1 MHPQGQGHQEIH
13 HPQHGRVCCY
23 SYVKNTKAVTAAAA
37 TPAQSTPSTAMASHP
52 VAQFANQ
59 CLQQVTSL
67 TPRSSPSTP
76 SPRCT
81 SSCSTAS
88 LVPFTAR
95 SFGTFVLDGG
105 QLCLAWCHGGPMGKL
120 CACQT
125 QAAEKNLGGKRTPSS
140 PPPSDLGTSMLTE
153 TPIVSVLVRVVATVL
168 LPHVSDTTRTA
179 RRLLLPRAPR
189 LRRRSLSR
197 PLEAGS

>member
-23 SYVKNTKAVTAAAA
+23 SYVKTTGLRLPLLQHPRSSSS
-37 TPAQSTPSTAMASHP
+37 PAMSSRVLP
-52 VAQFANQ
+52 VVQPANK
-59 CLQQVTSL
+59 CVPQVTSL

-105 QLCLAWCHGGPMGKL
+105 QLCLAWCRGGPMGKP
-120 CACQT
+120 CTCQT
-125 QAAEKNLGGKRTPSS
+125 QAAEKNLGGIRTPSPS
-140 PPPSDLGTSMLTE
+140 PSVRGTNMLTE
-153 TPIVSVLVRVVATVL
+153 IPIVFVLVRVVATVL

-179 RRLLLPRAPR
+179 RRSLLPRAPR

>member
-23 SYVKNTKAVTAAAA
+23 SYVKTTGLQLPLLQHPCSSSS
-37 TPAQSTPSTAMASHP
+37 PAMSGP
-52 VAQFANQ
+52 VRPIVQPANK
-59 CLQQVTSL
+59 CLSQVTSL
-67 TPRSSPSTP
+67 TPRSLPSTP

-105 QLCLAWCHGGPMGKL
+105 QLCLVWCRGGPMGKP
-120 CACQT
+120 CTCQT
-125 QAAEKNLGGKRTPSS
+125 QAAEKNLGGIRTPSPS
-140 PPPSDLGTSMLTE
+140 PLRPRNKHADRNTNSVRSREGRRNRAPPPRVRYNKDGKKITPTQGAKTS
-153 TPIVSVLVRVVATVL
+153 
-168 LPHVSDTTRTA
+168 
-179 RRLLLPRAPR
+179 
-189 LRRRSLSR
+189 
-197 PLEAGS
+197 